1 MFQPAAC
8 QWPPI
13 LRNNIGKVNTD
24 IDMCTLSPQE
34 AAFGIV
40 VRLFDFLSK
49 PNFPLQWA
57 SAVKVRKDWGATAKR
72 RNTTKR
78 QKQVG
83 GSEMG
88 EEKKE
93 RKSQAKQVRYFAATP
108 SLHQTLQHSSSPP
121 SPFSP
126 WLLANKHVLLHTH
139 GVHSKTAISHERSQA
154 PSAYT
159 HTNTRTHEESRRAVL
174 PFTTLTHVLHPSWC
188 LSWLYITP

>member
-1 MFQPAAC
+1 MHSEPTGSSFWHSGAFVWLPIQTQFPTAVSISC
-8 QWPPI
+8 QGQKG
-13 LRNNIGKVNTD
+13 LRSNSEKEKHYKKTKTSG
-24 IDMCTLSPQE
+24 
-34 AAFGIV
+34 
-40 VRLFDFLSK
+40 
-49 PNFPLQWA
+49 
-57 SAVKVRKDWGATAKR
+57 RKWNGR
-72 RNTTKR
+72 R
-78 QKQVG
+78 
-83 GSEMG
+83 
-88 EEKKE
+88 KKE